1 MATAYG
7 ILGFTPI
14 VMAEVS
20 SQAHLQ
26 QSPCFAISSSAT
38 DSHRRTGKALF
49 NVAPSTTVGILILSD
64 LDVDVSS
71 VLVINV
77 ASVAEASTT
86 DKTD

>member
-14 VMAEVS
+14 IMAEVS

-38 DSHRRTGKALF
+38 DSHRRTGEALF
-49 NVAPSTTVGILILSD
+49 NVPPLGLWNTLLLSD
-64 LDVDVSS
+64 LDVDVSG

-77 ASVAEASTT
+77 ASVAEATTT
-86 DKTD
+86 DKAD